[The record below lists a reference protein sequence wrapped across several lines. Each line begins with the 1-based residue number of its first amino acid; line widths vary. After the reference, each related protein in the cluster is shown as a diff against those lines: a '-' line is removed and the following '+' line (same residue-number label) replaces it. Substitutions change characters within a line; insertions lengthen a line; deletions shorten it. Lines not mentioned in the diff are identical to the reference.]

1 MIMSSIFDQMPQG
14 RVNLGSCLHIAAFKG
29 HTEVV
34 KLLLDN
40 GADVNSKNHVS
51 YIAIIVCVSDC
62 VIAIMI
68 LDGNVVAIST
78 IYTSTNTSV
87 ILSQNSLFN
96 NCVQLNYFF

>member
-40 GADVNSKNHVS
+40 GAEVNSKNHVS
-51 YIAIIVCVSDC
+51 YDMRYC
-62 VIAIMI
+62 
-68 LDGNVVAIST
+68 
-78 IYTSTNTSV
+78 
-87 ILSQNSLFN
+87 N
-96 NCVQLNYFF
+96 NCLCK